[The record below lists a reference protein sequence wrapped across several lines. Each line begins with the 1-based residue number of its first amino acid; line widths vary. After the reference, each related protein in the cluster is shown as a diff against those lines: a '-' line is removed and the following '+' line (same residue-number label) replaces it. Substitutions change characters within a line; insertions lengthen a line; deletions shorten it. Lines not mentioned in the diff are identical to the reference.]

1 MKIKLPYGNKL
12 VEVDIPE
19 DNLLTLASPKK
30 IKGIYDAEVEI
41 DRALDNPIGSKRI
54 REIAKPGD
62 NVVLLVDDNT
72 RLTPCSTILPQV
84 IKRLREAGVKEK
96 NIRIVVALGTHRSL
110 SGEEIERK
118 VGAEIAPRIEILN
131 HNWKDQDNLIYLGK
145 TPNGTPIEVN
155 RYVLKA
161 KIKIGI
167 GNIVPHPL
175 SGWSGGAKII
185 QPGVCGKSTT
195 GATHILGAIYPHSF
209 LGVVDNPIRREME
222 TVARK
227 VGLTMII
234 NTVLNSQG
242 EIVEVFAGDF
252 IAAHREGVKKA
263 RQVWTVEVPALADI
277 VIAGSYPCDLDF
289 WQAVKGIS
297 FAALMIKRGGDIIFL
312 TPCPEGISTEDE
324 HLKVIKELA
333 TFHSKDIYQIAKQKG
348 ITDLCAVTTA
358 VGTATHRELANIT
371 LISDGLGEKEAQIL
385 GFDYQPTVEKAL
397 IKAFKRQ
404 GGKATISVLTHG
416 GENLPV
422 LSSSSVSSGSPTF
435 R

>member
-1 MKIKLPYGNKL
+1 MKIRLPYGNKS

-30 IKGIYDAEVEI
+30 IKGIHDAEVEI
-41 DRALDNPIGSKRI
+41 NRALDNPIGSKRI
-54 REIAKPGD
+54 GEIAKSGD

-72 RLTPCSTILPQV
+72 RLTPCSKILPQV
-84 IKRLREAGVKEK
+84 TKRLREAGVKEK
-96 NIRIVVALGTHRSL
+96 DIRIVVALGTHRSL

-118 VGAEIAPRIEILN
+118 VGAEIAQRIRILN
-131 HNWKDQDNLIYLGK
+131 HNWKDQDNLICLGK

-155 RYVLKA
+155 RYVLEA

-222 TVARK
+222 TVAGK

-234 NTVLNSQG
+234 NTVLDSQG
-242 EIVEVFAGDF
+242 EIVEVFTGDF
-252 IAAHREGVKKA
+252 IEAHREGVKKA
-263 RQVWTVEVPALADI
+263 RQVWTVNIPGLADI
-277 VIAGSYPCDLDF
+277 VIVSSYPCDLDF
-289 WQAVKGIS
+289 WQAAKGIS
-297 FAALMIKRGGDIIFL
+297 FAARMIKRGGDMIFL

-324 HLKVIKELA
+324 HLKVMKELA
-333 TFHSKDIYQIAKQKG
+333 TSPSKDIYRMAKEKG
-348 ITDLCAVTTA
+348 ITDLCAITTA
-358 VGTATHRELANIT
+358 VGTATHRELAHIT
-371 LISDGLGEKEAQIL
+371 LVSDGLGEKEAQLL
-385 GFDYQPTVEKAL
+385 GLDHQPTVEKAL
-397 IKAFKRQ
+397 IKAFRRQ
-404 GGKATISVLTHG
+404 GEKATISVLTQG

-422 LSSSSVSSGSPTF
+422 LSN
-435 R
+435 

>member
-19 DNLLTLASPKK
+19 DNLLVLASPKE
-30 IKGIYDAEVEI
+30 IKGIHDAEVEI

-54 REIAKPGD
+54 GEIAKPGD

-72 RLTPCSTILPQV
+72 RLTPCSKILPKV
-84 IKRLREAGVKEK
+84 MERLREAGVKEK
-96 NIRIVVALGTHRSL
+96 DIRIVVALGTHRFL
-110 SGEEIERK
+110 SPEEIERK
-118 VGAEIAPRIEILN
+118 VGAEITPRMKILN

-145 TPNGTPIEVN
+145 TPNGTPVEVN

-175 SGWSGGAKII
+175 AGWSGGAKIV

-209 LGVVDNPIRREME
+209 LGVVDNPIRREIE
-222 TVARK
+222 SVARK

-252 IAAHREGVKKA
+252 IEAHREGVKKA
-263 RQVWTVEVPALADI
+263 RQVWTVEVPTLADI
-277 VIAGSYPCDLDF
+277 VIASSYPCDLDF

-297 FAALMIKRGGDIIFL
+297 FAALMIKRGGDMIFL
-312 TPCPEGISTEDE
+312 TPCPEGISGEDE
-324 HLKVIKELA
+324 HLKVIEEVTGYK
-333 TFHSKDIYQIAKQKG
+333 SKNIYRIAKEKG
-348 ITDLCAVTTA
+348 ITDLCAIATA
-358 VGTATHRELANIT
+358 VGIATHRELANIT

-385 GFDYQPTVEKAL
+385 GLDHQPTVEKAL

-404 GGKATISVLTHG
+404 GEKATVSVLTHG

-422 LSSSSVSSGSPTF
+422 LSSKWGQSLISSH
-435 R
+435 